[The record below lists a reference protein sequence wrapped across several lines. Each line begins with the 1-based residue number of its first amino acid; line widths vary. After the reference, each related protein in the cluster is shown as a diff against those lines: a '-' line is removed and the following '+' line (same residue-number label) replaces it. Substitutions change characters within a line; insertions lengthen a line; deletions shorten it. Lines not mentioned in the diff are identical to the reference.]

1 MILFYTLLTGILI
14 AIGGYL
20 IGSIPSALLLGR
32 IKGVDIRD
40 YGSHNAG
47 GTNLGRTVSGRLG
60 ILAMVLDMIK
70 CYLPCLLVFLI
81 MTLNAPISFLV
92 PLPQLTEIY
101 ISVVA
106 FAVAIGHCYP
116 LYAHFRGGKVV
127 SCFAGY
133 MLFLSPLIA
142 AVGCLVFFSVL
153 KLFRKVSLASVIGVP
168 SCFLV
173 SFIPMALDLTILPAP
188 AFNGGTYFGAAL
200 SLHLTYVTTIAIFLM
215 TILVLSRH
223 AANIQRLMKGKEP
236 DTHFKKN

>member
-1 MILFYTLLTGILI
+1 MTHLIQTQNLTLLFYTLLTGILI

-127 SCFAGY
+127 SCFA
-133 MLFLSPLIA
+133 A
-142 AVGCLVFFSVL
+142 AIES
-153 KLFRKVSLASVIGVP
+153 
-168 SCFLV
+168 
-173 SFIPMALDLTILPAP
+173 
-188 AFNGGTYFGAAL
+188 AAL
-200 SLHLTYVTTIAIFLM
+200 PPASAKASL
-215 TILVLSRH
+215 LVRTWARRKKGVS
-223 AANIQRLMKGKEP
+223 ARLLVR
-236 DTHFKKN
+236 TS